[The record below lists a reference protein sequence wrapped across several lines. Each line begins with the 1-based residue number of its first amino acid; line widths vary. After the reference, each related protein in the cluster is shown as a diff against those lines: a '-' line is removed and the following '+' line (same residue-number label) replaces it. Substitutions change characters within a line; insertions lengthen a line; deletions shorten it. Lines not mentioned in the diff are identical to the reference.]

1 MFVAVMQFDQSFVNI
16 VTITFTTLIC
26 IEMLNILSE
35 VTQIRKMMVISILLT
50 LAIYVA
56 SIIVFRQYIQTSYID
71 GEFLLKVMILTLITW
86 LPLQVFKKLMEKCD
100 PTQE

>member
-50 LAIYVA
+50 FAIYMA
-56 SIIVFRQYIQTSYID
+56 SIIVFRQYI
-71 GEFLLKVMILTLITW
+71 
-86 LPLQVFKKLMEKCD
+86 
-100 PTQE
+100 